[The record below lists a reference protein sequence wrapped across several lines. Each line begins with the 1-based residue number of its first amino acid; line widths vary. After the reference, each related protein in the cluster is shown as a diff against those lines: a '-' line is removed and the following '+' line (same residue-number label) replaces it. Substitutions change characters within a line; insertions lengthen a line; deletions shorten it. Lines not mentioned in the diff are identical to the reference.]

1 MFYKSRFGITTL
13 RIELDTKHMFFF
25 FETIAVESSL
35 SNDTS
40 IFSFTVLTIFTFNKL
55 NLDYTFDI
63 FS

>member
-13 RIELDTKHMFFF
+13 CIELDTKHMFFF

-35 SNDTS
+35 SNDKS
-40 IFSFTVLTIFTFNKL
+40 IFSFTVLTIFTFNKP